1 MFSTKTRGGKA
12 FGAEQKIRE
21 VEKILLKNK
30 RIEKKSGNKLKPNE
44 LIKNLNIAANNLNI
58 ALKKSIEDNYFTKIY
73 DFRRFARVKEHED
86 RTARYEK
93 EPRRTKK
100 KKIS

>member
-12 FGAEQKIRE
+12 FGAEHKIRE

-44 LIKNLNIAANNLNI
+44 LIKKAANNLNI

-73 DFRRFARVKEHED
+73 DFHRFARVKEHED

-100 KKIS
+100 KKIN